1 MTVFEASKKYFMQQG
16 QKLGILGGGQ
26 LGKMLAL
33 AAGPWHYPIYMLDE
47 STQYPAGPY
56 AMGFTTGSFKDYDA
70 VLAFGRQMDVVSIE
84 IEHVNSAALHQLEK
98 EGITVHPAPRA
109 LDIIKDKGLQKQF
122 YTQHDIPTSDYQLYS
137 DENEIKAAIEA
148 GKLSLPFVQKSR
160 TAGYDGRGVA
170 LIKTTA
176 DLSKLLPGPALVEVL
191 VPIDK
196 ELSVVAARNEKGEIA
211 TFPLVE
217 MEFNEEANLVE
228 FLLCPA
234 RVSDALVAEADQL
247 ARKVIEAFDICGLLA
262 VELFL
267 TQQGEILVNE
277 VAPRPHNSGHHTIES
292 CLTSQFDQHLRAVL
306 NLPLGSTQLT
316 SPAVMLNLLGEA
328 GSTGPAHYE
337 GWEDCLAMEGVYIHL
352 YGKEIS
358 KPFRKMGHITILG
371 DTPEAAIEKAMKVK
385 NLLKVSGQ
393 S

>member
-1 MTVFEASKKYFMQQG
+1 MQQG

-47 STQYPAGPY
+47 STEYPAAPY
-56 AMGFTTGSFKDYDA
+56 AMGFTTGSFKDYEA

-98 EGITVHPAPRA
+98 EGIKVHPNPRA

-122 YTQHDIPTSDYQLYS
+122 YTQHDIPTSTYQLYA
-137 DENEIKAAIEA
+137 DENEIKKAIEA

-176 DLSKLLPGPALVEVL
+176 DLSKLLPGPALVEAL

-234 RVSDALVAEADQL
+234 RVSDALAAEADQL
-247 ARKVIEAFDICGLLA
+247 ARKVIEAFDVCGLLA

-267 TQQGEILVNE
+267 TQQGQILVNE

-306 NLPLGSTQLT
+306 NLPLGSTNLT

-371 DTPEAAIEKAMKVK
+371 ETPEAAIEKAMQVK
-385 NLLKVSGQ
+385 NRLKVSGQ